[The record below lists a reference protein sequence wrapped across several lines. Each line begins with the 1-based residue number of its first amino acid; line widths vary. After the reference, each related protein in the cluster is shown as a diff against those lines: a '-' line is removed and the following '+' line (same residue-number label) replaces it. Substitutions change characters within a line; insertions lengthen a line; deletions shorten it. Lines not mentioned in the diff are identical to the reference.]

1 MMMHFLQ
8 FGCPPLELFLKSCDS
23 VSGKNWSNSLVLG
36 NYGYKSDYL
45 YNVSLVNGDYKGI
58 YWGGVNQTWL
68 ASPGEW
74 YGEYAQWYVWPNDEK
89 IEDRSYVDVNS
100 LSVKP
105 IVGIQTSI
113 FNNKY
118 ELINE

>member
-68 ASPGEW
+68 ASPGER
-74 YGEYAQWYVWPNDEK
+74 YGERAQWYIGNN
-89 IEDRSYVDVNS
+89 NS
-100 LSVKP
+100 QISDASSVSLNALSVKP